1 MVYKRGGLDFLQGD
15 KRELISRLKKIEG
28 QIRGIQKMIEED
40 RYCIDVLY
48 QVSASRA
55 ALKKIGLLMIR
66 NHTRVCVANAIREEH
81 GEEAIAE
88 LMQLLD
94 KFMD

>member
-1 MVYKRGGLDFLQGD
+1 MQGD
-15 KRELISRLKKIEG
+15 KKELMARLKRIEG

-40 RYCIDVLY
+40 RYCIDVLH

-66 NHTRVCVANAIREEH
+66 NHTRVCVSNAIKQEH

-88 LMQLLD
+88 LMQSLD

>member
-1 MVYKRGGLDFLQGD
+1 MQGN
-15 KRELISRLKKIEG
+15 KKELMDRLKRVEG

-55 ALKKIGLLMIR
+55 ALKKLGMQMVR
-66 NHTRVCVANAIREEH
+66 NHTRACVANAIRQEH
-81 GEEAIAE
+81 GDEAIDE
-88 LMQLLD
+88 LMQFLD
-94 KFMD
+94 KFVD